1 MSSRSIAAGL
11 IAFGLFAAACSGSD
25 GAGETT
31 TTAGASSTTA
41 AATTTT
47 QPETTT
53 TAGAIGIDGAR
64 NAVVQIVAT
73 GTFQDPVAGEQA
85 NVPGSGSGFIIDES
99 GLAVTNNHV
108 VTGAAF
114 LEVAVQGESEPRNAR
129 VVGVSECADL
139 AVIDIDGD
147 GFTAL
152 DWYEGPITAGL
163 SIYAAGYPLG
173 DPEYTLLEGIVAKE
187 NADGETTWASIDAVI
202 EHSADTLPGNS
213 GGPILTGDGEVV
225 AVNYAGNQL
234 GQTFAIG
241 REVAQPVV
249 QRLIQGEDFESI
261 GVNGEA
267 FFDGV
272 FTGIWVYSV
281 ASGSPADLVGVQP
294 GDLITRLEDLELA
307 TDGTMADYCDILR
320 SHQPSDQ
327 LAIEVY
333 RASTDE
339 VLEGRLN
346 GDALATV
353 FSFAAEVDD
362 IAAPEDGGTGEGEL
376 TYTDYYEASDDT
388 GSIFVD
394 VPVEWGDTVGSS
406 WNFNDELVG
415 PALTVAPDIDAWTS
429 TWGTPGAFIAASREL
444 GMTITEMLDF
454 NDFSGTCEF
463 QERIDYDDGYYVG
476 QMDIWDFCG
485 DEGSAFLII
494 SAEPPEGDYLV
505 LVQFVIVDD
514 RDWDAADQFIRTF
527 NVIDPQAP

>member
-1 MSSRSIAAGL
+1 MSSRSIAVGL
-11 IAFGLFAAACSGSD
+11 VAFGLLATACSGSD
-25 GAGETT
+25 GAEETT
-31 TTAGASSTTA
+31 TTAAPAGSTAVTTTT

-47 QPETTT
+47 
-53 TAGAIGIDGAR
+53 AGTLGLDGAR

-85 NVPGSGSGFIIDES
+85 NVPGSGSGFIIDPS

-139 AVIDIDGD
+139 AVIDIDGE
-147 GFTAL
+147 GFVAL

-187 NADGETTWASIDAVI
+187 DADGETTWSSIDAVI

-213 GGPILTGDGEVV
+213 GGPILTADGEVV

-241 REVAQPVV
+241 REVARPVV
-249 QRLIQGEDFESI
+249 EQLIAGQNFESI

-272 FTGIWVYSV
+272 FTGIWVSSV
-281 ASGSPADLVGVQP
+281 ASGSPADLVGVEA

-320 SHQPSDQ
+320 SHQPTDQ

-333 RASTDE
+333 RSATDE

-346 GDALATV
+346 GGALETV

-362 IAAPEDGGTGEGEL
+362 IAAPEDGGTTPGP
-376 TYTDYYEASDDT
+376 TYSDYYQTTDDT
-388 GSIFVD
+388 GSILVE
-394 VPVEWGDTVGSS
+394 VPVEWGDVLGLA

-415 PALTVAPDIDAWTS
+415 PGLTVATDIDAWTS
-429 TWGTPGAFIAASREL
+429 TWGAPGVFIAASRDL
-444 GMTITEMLDF
+444 GMSTADMLDF
-454 NDFSGTCEF
+454 NDFSGTCEL
-463 QERIDYDDGYYVG
+463 QERIDYDDGLYVG
-476 QMDIWDFCG
+476 LMDVWDFCG
-485 DEGSAFLII
+485 DEGSAFLVI
-494 SAEPPEGDYLV
+494 SAEPPAGDYLV
-505 LVQFVIVDD
+505 LVQIVIVDD
-514 RDWDAADQFIRTF
+514 RDWDAADQIIRTF
-527 NVIDPQAP
+527 TVDDPQAP